1 MSDIFDKD
9 ELMERI
15 DNDFEFLAETLEIYK
30 NDYPEL
36 ISQMRK
42 ALSQQDL
49 TALGAGAH
57 TLKGLVSNFAAHAP
71 VEAAAKLEVMAKQGG
86 LSEAEQALAS
96 LEHECNRLKDALEEL
111 VQQS

>member
-1 MSDIFDKD
+1 MSDVLDKV

-15 DNDFEFLAETLEIYK
+15 DNDFEFLAETLEVYK

-49 TALGAGAH
+49 TGLGAGAH
-57 TLKGLVSNFAAHAP
+57 TLKGLVSNFAAHTAIASAAK
-71 VEAAAKLEVMAKQGG
+71 VEAMANPGE
-86 LSEAEQALAS
+86 LSEAEQALAA
-96 LEHECNRLKDALEEL
+96 LERECNRLEHALEEL